1 MSDPITVAGAAGTA
15 LSALQVVKDFKDRA
29 AMVAANVD
37 AAGGA
42 ADSLVSYTKPAR
54 AEPITLVD
62 KTAVNLPYTKDVLLA
77 LTSLY
82 AGYYLQAVALMVG
95 VGRINVIKILDQLNP
110 ERSGEKNVG
119 SYLLEKSLSELAES
133 SHLFSKE
140 SYQYGLPAVKKSAF
154 GLEAYREGL
163 RGDMRLNGELTVAM
177 EAVVYNDP
185 KDRPENQ
192 KPEFNI
198 KKSPAYRKDKDGKEI
213 PIDTTREAKFG
224 KSIEDIADV
233 PNLAVGK
240 MLEVNIEDN
249 GAKATFPVAVRLIV
263 SSIDPDT
270 LVHILGDGVKDSS
283 TEERW
288 HAWRSGAISLADM
301 IFAIDAIDAHRST
314 LMKDKS
320 GSYAEIMRR
329 RRNNGLTTLRS
340 GIAESTTKTS
350 IGTASNI
357 VVMTEETVKK
367 LERQANI
374 RFSNAAQRKQVFD
387 MSYLMFIAVID
398 TEWEHVTF
406 YTRGIALPTELT
418 VKQIQNSAKGS
429 GPDVAEILKAYK
441 LGNSPSL

>member
-1 MSDPITVAGAAGTA
+1 MPDPITVAGAAGSA

-29 AMVAANVD
+29 QMVAANID
-37 AAGGA
+37 AAGGD

-54 AEPITLVD
+54 AEPITLLD
-62 KTAVNLPYTKDVLLA
+62 SGAVNLPYTRDVLIG

-95 VGRINVIKILDQLNP
+95 VGRINVIKMLDQLNP
-110 ERSGEKNVG
+110 ERSGPKADAG
-119 SYLLEKSLSELAES
+119 YLLEQSLSSLAES

-140 SYQYGLPAVKKSAF
+140 SYQFGLPSIKKNGF
-154 GLEAYREGL
+154 GLEAYREAL
-163 RGDMRLNGELTVAM
+163 RSDENLNRQLNMALESTSMADEVDKLVNKGQKPSATHSKFFKKNEKGELV
-177 EAVVYNDP
+177 
-185 KDRPENQ
+185 
-192 KPEFNI
+192 
-198 KKSPAYRKDKDGKEI
+198 
-213 PIDTTREAKFG
+213 PIDGDSNVNFG
-224 KSIEDIADV
+224 KSAQDISDV

-240 MLEVNIEDN
+240 MLEVNIEDG
-249 GAKATFPVAVRLIV
+249 GAKASFPIAVRLIV
-263 SSIDPDT
+263 NSVDPET
-270 LVHILGDGVKDSS
+270 LIHILGDGVKDSS
-283 TEERW
+283 TTERY

-320 GSYAEIMRR
+320 GSYAEIQRR

-340 GIAESTTKTS
+340 GIADAKTRTS

-357 VVMTEETVKK
+357 VVMTEETQKK

-374 RFSNAAQRKQVFD
+374 RFSNASQRKALFE

-418 VKQIQNSAKGS
+418 VKQIQNSAKGN
-429 GPDVAEILKAYK
+429 GPDVTEILKAYK
-441 LGNSPSL
+441 LGSAPSL

>member
-29 AMVAANVD
+29 QMVAANID
-37 AAGGA
+37 AAGGD

-54 AEPITLVD
+54 AEPITLLD
-62 KTAVNLPYTKDVLLA
+62 ASAVNLPYTRDVLLA

-95 VGRINVIKILDQLNP
+95 VGRINVIKMLDQLNP
-110 ERSGEKNVG
+110 ERSGPKADAG
-119 SYLLEKSLSELAES
+119 YLLEKSLSSLAES

-140 SYQYGLPAVKKSAF
+140 SYQYGLPSLKKDGF
-154 GLEAYREGL
+154 GLESYREAL
-163 RGDMRLNGELTVAM
+163 RGDERLNGQLNMAL
-177 EAVVYNDP
+177 EANTFDEI
-185 KDRPENQ
+185 KGEGINQ
-192 KPEFNI
+192 KTRSTDNI
-198 KKSPAYRKDKDGKEI
+198 NGLGNKPVKSDTNFGDT
-213 PIDTTREAKFG
+213 ID
-224 KSIEDIADV
+224 DIHDV

-240 MLEVNIEDN
+240 MLEVNIEDG
-249 GAKATFPVAVRLIV
+249 GARATFPVAVRLIV
-263 SSIDPDT
+263 NSVDSET

-283 TEERW
+283 TTERW

-301 IFAIDAIDAHRST
+301 IFAIDAIDAHRSA

-340 GIAESTTKTS
+340 GIADPKTRTS

-357 VVMTEETVKK
+357 VVMTEETQKK

-374 RFSNAAQRKQVFD
+374 RFSNAAQRKTLFE
-387 MSYLMFIAVID
+387 MSYLMFIAVVD

-418 VKQIQNSAKGS
+418 VKQIQSSAKGS
-429 GPDVAEILKAYK
+429 GPDVAEILKAYR
-441 LGNSPSL
+441 LGNAPTL